1 MTGTR
6 VETEF
11 TANDRDLRR
20 KLDQL
25 DARMSKFAAN
35 TAKASQQSAASLKGI
50 GNAVDHIG
58 PALRNMGG
66 MFAAAFSTQ
75 EVVALADEFTRFQSK
90 LINAKVASQD
100 MARVQKELFATARA
114 NGQEVVSLAD
124 LYGAMAMSAKTLGL
138 KQTEM
143 MAATQGVAAA
153 MKLSGSTTAQ
163 SSATILQLG
172 QALAGGTV
180 RAEEYNSMLENAPSL
195 VRAVAESSKEWAGDL
210 GKLRKKINDG
220 KVSSKEWADAIVAAS
235 AKLKSDAADAP
246 LTVAAAMQN
255 LRTSLVEYIGQAD
268 QSMGASEKLGFALKL
283 LGENIDLVAK
293 SLLLVVAVLASRATG
308 AMLTWAATQT
318 TAAVASARLVMFQ
331 TAMTASMTGVSRG
344 ALLASSA
351 MTKLNASMAFFGGP
365 LGLAITAVAA
375 AVFGLAQV
383 ARNAEEDQRDFTEAM
398 KASNEAL
405 KQADDILKKSAKG
418 SKDVGHSSA
427 GAVSG
432 IMQMCDATRALADE
446 TYRLADA
453 NAQAARTA
461 IFKAVATNRERIN
474 ELENPSL
481 FRQGLYAAGTKYNGQ
496 YLKDRDE
503 REKEQLYGA
512 NADLMTRAIGLVT
525 APGARLIQGTPPTSG
540 GGGGAGSSGSSKSRG
555 GGTSAEERAENDERL
570 LSDARRRNIDAL
582 NALAETSDQRHGNA
596 LFMIDL
602 EALEIE
608 KAIKKQEADK
618 KISDEAATEAL
629 AINENTRLEER
640 RAEEKRRGLEIEQEQ
655 ADAARDALELEQ
667 SISDLQQTILRDKAG
682 MAKTTA
688 DRLALENAQFVLYQQ
703 ASKAEFDARQAET
716 RARLKNANRLD
727 AEAERGLAAE
737 AAAFQ
742 QMQETE
748 TQRRAYDERQ
758 SNPFAKFVD
767 RAADMKSSLQA
778 VAADG
783 IGALEDGILDVLDRN
798 AELKDSFRD
807 VANSVISDLKRIAI
821 QKMIIAPLANML
833 GFGSGA
839 NIFSMFSGMG
849 SGSTAMPG
857 DNGGLLP
864 GALNRSARG
873 TNFAPGGLKLLN
885 ESGPELVNLPRGSQ
899 VMPNGDLRDLLK
911 VPQPVAARATV
922 FHFTTN
928 VQATGAVMVAEI
940 EKKIET
946 ANYGAVQAA
955 RALVAQDMAEQGRS
969 LRR

>member
-1 MTGTR
+1 
-6 VETEF
+6 
-11 TANDRDLRR
+11 
-20 KLDQL
+20 
-25 DARMSKFAAN
+25 MSKFAAN

-66 MFAAAFSTQ
+66 MFAAAFSTN
-75 EVVALADEFTRFQSK
+75 AIIGLADEFTRFQSK
-90 LINAKVASQD
+90 LINAKVAASD

-114 NGQEVVSLAD
+114 NGQEVTSLAD
-124 LYGAMAMSAKTLGL
+124 LYGNMAMSAKSLGL
-138 KQTEM
+138 NQTQM
-143 MAATQGVAAA
+143 MQATQGVAAA

-180 RAEEYNSMLENAPSL
+180 RAEEYNSMLENAPAL
-195 VRAVAESSKEWAGDL
+195 VRAVAESSTKWKGDL
-210 GKLRKKINDG
+210 GALRKEINDG
-220 KVSSKEWADAIVAAS
+220 TVSSKEWASAIIAAS
-235 AKLKSDAADAP
+235 ASLKADAANAP
-246 LTVAAAMQN
+246 LTVASAMQN

-268 QSMGASEKLGFALKL
+268 QSLGASEKLGFALKL

-308 AMLTWAATQT
+308 AMVTWAATQG
-318 TAAVASARLVMFQ
+318 ASAVASARLTMFQ

-365 LGLAITAVAA
+365 LGLAITAIAS
-375 AVFGLAQV
+375 AVLYLGTMS
-383 ARNAEEDQRDFTEAM
+383 RNAAEDLKEFEENQRRT
-398 KASNEAL
+398 NEVLA
-405 KQADDILKKSAKG
+405 QADDILRKSAKG
-418 SKDVGHSSA
+418 TKDVGDNSA
-427 GAVSG
+427 GAVG
-432 IMQMCDATRALADE
+432 GVMALCDATRALADE

-453 NAQAARTA
+453 QAQAARMA
-461 IFKAVATNRERIN
+461 IFKQVETNRERIN
-474 ELENPSL
+474 QLSNPSVG
-481 FRQGLYAAGTKYNGQ
+481 RQIMYGMENVGSAFGGQ
-496 YLKDRDE
+496 RDF
-503 REKEQLYGA
+503 Q
-512 NADLMTRAIGLVT
+512 NADNAERDQLIKDNAALMGRAIQLVT
-525 APGARLIQGTPPTSG
+525 APGARLIQGSPSTSG
-540 GGGGAGSSGSSKSRG
+540 GGGAGGRGSVKSRG
-555 GGTSAEERAENDERL
+555 GGTSAEERADNDERL
-570 LSDARRRNIDAL
+570 LTDARRRNIDAL

-608 KAIKKQEADK
+608 KAIKKQQADGK
-618 KISDEAATEAL
+618 VSEAAVTEAL
-629 AINENTRLEER
+629 SINENTRLEER
-640 RAEEKRRGLEIEQEQ
+640 RAEEKRYALEVEQER
-655 ADAARDALELEQ
+655 ADIARDALEMEQ
-667 SISDLQQTILRDKAG
+667 SINDLNQTILRDRAG
-682 MAKTTA
+682 MAKTTSE
-688 DRLALENAQFVLYQQ
+688 RVALENAQFALYQQ
-703 ASKAEFDARQAET
+703 AAKADFEARQAET

-727 AEAERGLAAE
+727 AEAERGLASE
-737 AAAFQ
+737 AAAFA

-748 TQRRAYDERQ
+748 TQRRAYDERKN
-758 SNPFAKFVD
+758 NPFAKYVD
-767 RAADMKSSLQA
+767 QAADMRSSLQS

-783 IGALEDGILDVLDRN
+783 LGALEDGILDVLDRN

-849 SGSTAMPG
+849 SGSSAIPG

-873 TNFAPGGLKLLN
+873 TTFSPGGLTLLN
-885 ESGPELVNLPRGSQ
+885 EGGPELVNLPRGSQ
-899 VMPNGDLRDLLK
+899 VLPSGDVRNLLS
-911 VPQPVAARATV
+911 VPRSAGSRAPV